1 MAYKPAYIWNGTGW
15 DQIGNQA
22 VASLDDYA
30 LLNPSASA
38 NQTITNTTF
47 TSASLVSASLVNGD
61 ISGTISGTKT
71 ISGTTT
77 HSGNLEVT
85 GRLDS
90 TDIREQVSL
99 GTISSN
105 ILTANYPD
113 GTIYFISSAP
123 SANFTVNVTNVPTDN
138 NKAITIVVL
147 VTQGSTGYI
156 PSALQVGGAA
166 QTIKWIGGTAPT
178 PTSSA
183 GKIDVFNFTLIRI
196 SSAWTVIGNSSLNF

>member
-22 VASLDDYA
+22 VATLDDYA

-47 TSASLVSASLVNGD
+47 TSASLVSASV
-61 ISGTISGTKT
+61 SGTISGTKT

-90 TDIREQVSL
+90 VDIREQVNV
-99 GTISSN
+99 GTISASV
-105 ILTANYPD
+105 LTANYPD
-113 GTIYFISSAP
+113 GTIYFVSASP
-123 SANFTVNVTNVPTDN
+123 TSNFTVNVTNVPTDN
-138 NKAITIVVL
+138 NKAITIVIL
-147 VTQGSTGYI
+147 VTQGATGRI
-156 PSALQVGGAA
+156 PSALQIDGSA
-166 QTIKWIGGTAPT
+166 QTIKWLGGTAPI

-183 GKIDVFNFTLIRI
+183 GKIDIFNFTLIRV
-196 SSAWTVIGNSSLNF
+196 SSSWTVIGNSSLNF